1 MPMINLSIGFDMT
14 DGKDPAGMCVLY
26 RDEKGESHIQ
36 NMILGEKA
44 ELIYRLLTTPSAEY
58 EVHDCGDGR
67 WEYCSKNTVFIRRK
81 QNET

>member
-1 MPMINLSIGFDMT
+1 MPMINLSIGFDMA

-44 ELIYRLLTTPSAEY
+44 ELIYRLLTTPSSEY
-58 EVHDCGDGR
+58 KIWDFTETRGEV
-67 WEYCSKNTVFIRRK
+67 NIQF
-81 QNET
+81 